1 MGIEQSMI
9 QKRVGHDRITS
20 FHTVFQNLRTVG
32 CLNFYDIFDVCL
44 SVCHPQMTRNSVH
57 LFLPPKR
64 KDRAILENSNI
75 SFSVYPELINFQ
87 KWFCSVR
94 QLFSGAFIVCVLEGN
109 YNNELRDINFLS
121 CSLDRDRIDN
131 YSITQTDVTKN
142 SFFFKNSKIPRTQ
155 VPPFF
160 LHYCTLR
167 ENAPKLVYLR
177 KILSCSYI
185 RLKEA

>member
-1 MGIEQSMI
+1 M
-9 QKRVGHDRITS
+9 
-20 FHTVFQNLRTVG
+20 
-32 CLNFYDIFDVCL
+32 
-44 SVCHPQMTRNSVH
+44 
-57 LFLPPKR
+57 
-64 KDRAILENSNI
+64 
-75 SFSVYPELINFQ
+75 
-87 KWFCSVR
+87 R

-109 YNNELRDINFLS
+109 YNNELRDIDFLS

-142 SFFFKNSKIPRTQ
+142 SFFFLNSKIPRTH

>member
-87 KWFCSVR
+87 KWFYSVR

-142 SFFFKNSKIPRTQ
+142 SFFF
-155 VPPFF
+155 
-160 LHYCTLR
+160 
-167 ENAPKLVYLR
+167 
-177 KILSCSYI
+177 
-185 RLKEA
+185 

>member
-64 KDRAILENSNI
+64 KDRAILENSKI
-75 SFSVYPELINFQ
+75 FKYFLFGLSRIDQLSEVI
-87 KWFCSVR
+87 
-94 QLFSGAFIVCVLEGN
+94 LFSEAAVFRC
-109 YNNELRDINFLS
+109 FHCM
-121 CSLDRDRIDN
+121 CSRR
-131 YSITQTDVTKN
+131 
-142 SFFFKNSKIPRTQ
+142 
-155 VPPFF
+155 
-160 LHYCTLR
+160 
-167 ENAPKLVYLR
+167 
-177 KILSCSYI
+177 
-185 RLKEA
+185 

>member
-9 QKRVGHDRITS
+9 PKRVGHDRITS

-87 KWFCSVR
+87 KWFYSVR

-131 YSITQTDVTKN
+131 YSTTQTDVTKR
-142 SFFFKNSKIPRTQ
+142 SFFFLNSKIPRTH

-160 LHYCTLR
+160 FALLH
-167 ENAPKLVYLR
+167 
-177 KILSCSYI
+177 S
-185 RLKEA
+185 